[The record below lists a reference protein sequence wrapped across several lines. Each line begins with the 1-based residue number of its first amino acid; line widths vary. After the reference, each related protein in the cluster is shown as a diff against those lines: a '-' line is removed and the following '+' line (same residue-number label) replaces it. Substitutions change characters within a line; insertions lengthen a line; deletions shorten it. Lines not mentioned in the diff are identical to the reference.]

1 MSVKILPQPDDESCG
16 PTSLHAVYQH
26 YGLSLS
32 LPQLIDDIP
41 YLEEGGTLA
50 VYLGIDAL
58 KRGFKASIYTSNL
71 KVFDPTWASLQPHE
85 LVEKLK
91 LQLLKKHGKKFTQ
104 ASHAYIEFLG
114 AGGLV
119 KIDMISPE
127 LLIGYLS
134 QRKPILTGLSATY
147 LYQSK
152 REYVTR
158 KNRSV
163 YNDIKGEPT
172 GHFVV
177 LYGTDEQRH
186 VLVADPYGANPLGD
200 AHHYSVEM
208 QRLINAIH
216 LGIVTYDAN
225 ILIIEK

>member
-1 MSVKILPQPDDESCG
+1 
-16 PTSLHAVYQH
+16 
-26 YGLSLS
+26 
-32 LPQLIDDIP
+32 
-41 YLEEGGTLA
+41 
-50 VYLGIDAL
+50 
-58 KRGFKASIYTSNL
+58 
-71 KVFDPTWASLQPHE
+71 
-85 LVEKLK
+85 
-91 LQLLKKHGKKFTQ
+91 
-104 ASHAYIEFLG
+104 
-114 AGGLV
+114 
-119 KIDMISPE
+119 MISPN
-127 LLIGYLS
+127 LLNSYLS
-134 QRKPILTGLSATY
+134 QQKPILTGLSATY

-177 LYGTDEQRH
+177 LHGTDEQGH
-186 VLVADPYGANPLGD
+186 VLVADPYGANPLGE